1 MSPQELL
8 INLQLLSRILT
19 RKSLIGKAC
28 LACSYLPGMVAHT
41 FDASAIDA
49 EAGGS
54 LRLKPV

>member
-41 FDASAIDA
+41 FDASTLLTQRQEDLCI
-49 EAGGS
+49 
-54 LRLKPV
+54 